1 MIWDAF
7 VGATAAG
14 SVSKD
19 IRTNILGLDI
29 LSYKYY
35 KHRYTKKGWSIGGPS
50 LLGKWSQHFEIWGYP
65 NVFQNFFFRIHCLSD
80 FFLGDGWI
88 SSSVEQAR
96 TLRFPTTFP
105 GEGTT
110 WMNFCMVSVGYNNPQ
125 KFPTSSR
132 DWITAE
138 MMTYK
143 IPNVKLDD
151 LRFAVLS
158 WNFWTLGIFIRRH
171 FSEAWEMPSK
181 IFLVFDIFFGVLKVG
196 HFWTWHW
203 QHARKEKI

>member
-35 KHRYTKKGWSIGGPS
+35 KRRYTKKGWSIGGPS
-50 LLGKWSQHFEIWGYP
+50 LLRKWSQHFEIWGYP
-65 NVFQNFFFRIHCLSD
+65 QVFQNFFFRIQCLSG
-80 FFLGDGWI
+80 FFLGGWVDIVI
-88 SSSVEQAR
+88 SWTSKNPQIPYNISRWGLYLNE
-96 TLRFPTTFP
+96 FFS
-105 GEGTT
+105 
-110 WMNFCMVSVGYNNPQ
+110 MVSVGYNDPQ
-125 KFPTSSR
+125 KFHGRPTSSR

-158 WNFWTLGIFIRRH
+158 WNFWTLGISQKDIFQKLERCH
-171 FSEAWEMPSK
+171 PKYSWFLTF
-181 IFLVFDIFFGVLKVG
+181 FLVC
-196 HFWTWHW
+196 
-203 QHARKEKI
+203 